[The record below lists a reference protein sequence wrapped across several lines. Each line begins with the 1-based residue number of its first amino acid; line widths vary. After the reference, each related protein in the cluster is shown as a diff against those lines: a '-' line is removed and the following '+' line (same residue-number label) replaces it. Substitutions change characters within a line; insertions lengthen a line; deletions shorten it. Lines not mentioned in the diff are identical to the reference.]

1 MLKSRIIIL
10 IVLFSLLSG
19 ILIQRLFSM
28 QILNGEQY
36 LNDFT
41 MQIKKE
47 TTLKSTRGNI
57 YDRSGNVIAYNK
69 LSYNVT
75 YEDI

>member
-57 YDRSGNVIAYNK
+57 YDRSGNVIA
-69 LSYNVT
+69 
-75 YEDI
+75 